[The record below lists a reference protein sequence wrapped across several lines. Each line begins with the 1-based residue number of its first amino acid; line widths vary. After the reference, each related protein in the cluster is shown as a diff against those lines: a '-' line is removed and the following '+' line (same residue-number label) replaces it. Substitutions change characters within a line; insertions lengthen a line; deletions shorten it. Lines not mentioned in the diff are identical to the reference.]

1 MLSKIGKTGG
11 TMSKTDQASQ
21 QLQRMIEH
29 GDLQPGSMV
38 SESKL
43 VEMTGLGRT
52 PIREAIQRLAASRMI
67 RVHPSKGLEIP
78 AISIEDQLSALEL
91 RRAVEVLAVELA
103 CMRADGKQRGMMRDL
118 AVSLN
123 VPFEL
128 RDYSETVRQTHTM
141 IIEAARNAYLNAAI
155 LPLQSMSR
163 RFWIMHVSDAPQEIG
178 RGATLHQR
186 ILLAIAEG
194 NIDVARKAAL
204 ALNDYLVDFALAVIA
219 RRSTRTSGT

>member
-1 MLSKIGKTGG
+1 MGNMDAA
-11 TMSKTDQASQ
+11 MSKTDQATQ

-43 VEMTGLGRT
+43 AELTGLGRT

-91 RRAVEVLAVELA
+91 RRAVELLAVELA
-103 CMRADGKQRGMMRDL
+103 CARADAKQRGMMRDL
-118 AVSLN
+118 AASLDA
-123 VPFEL
+123 PFTL
-128 RDYSETVRQTHTM
+128 REYSETVRQTHTM
-141 IIEAARNAYLNAAI
+141 IIEAARNDYLNAAI

-163 RFWIMHVSDAPQEIG
+163 RFWIMHVSNAAEEIQ
-178 RGATLHQR
+178 RGGALHQG
-186 ILLAIAEG
+186 ILLAVADG
-194 NIDVARKAAL
+194 NIETARAAAL

-219 RRSTRTSGT
+219 RRSTRISSS

>member
-1 MLSKIGKTGG
+1 MSA
-11 TMSKTDQASQ
+11 TMSKTDQATE

-43 VEMTGLGRT
+43 VELTGLGRT

-91 RRAVEVLAVELA
+91 RRAVELLAVELA
-103 CMRADGKQRGMMRDL
+103 CARADAKQRGMMRGL
-118 AVSLN
+118 AASLDA
-123 VPFEL
+123 PFAL

-141 IIEAARNAYLNAAI
+141 IIGAAQNAYLNAAI
-155 LPLQSMSR
+155 LPLQSLSR
-163 RFWIMHVSDAPQEIG
+163 RFWIMHIHDEPQEIR
-178 RGATLHQR
+178 RGGKLHQC
-186 ILLAIAEG
+186 ILLAVADG
-194 NIDVARKAAL
+194 NIDAARKAAL

-219 RRSTRTSGT
+219 RRSTRTSAP

>member
-1 MLSKIGKTGG
+1 MRA
-11 TMSKTDQASQ
+11 TMSKTDQATE

-52 PIREAIQRLAASRMI
+52 PIREAIQRLAAGRMI

-91 RRAVEVLAVELA
+91 RRAVELLAVELA
-103 CMRADGKQRGMMRDL
+103 CLRADAKQRGQMRDL
-118 AVSLN
+118 AASLDA
-123 VPFEL
+123 PFAL
-128 RDYSETVRQTHTM
+128 REYSETVRQTHTM
-141 IIEAARNAYLNAAI
+141 IIDAAQNAYLNAAI
-155 LPLQSMSR
+155 LPLQSLSR
-163 RFWIMHVSDAPQEIG
+163 RFWIMHLSDAPQEIR
-178 RGATLHQR
+178 RGGALHKR
-186 ILLAIAEG
+186 ILLAVADG
-194 NIDVARKAAL
+194 NTDAARAAAL

-219 RRSTRTSGT
+219 RRSTRTSSA